1 MFAVRFQHGV
11 LSRGGRR
18 RNSPPGNTRAEGFR
32 LVSFV
37 CAGAFSG
44 PRQRESPAR
53 TRRTEPAENLLLA
66 ASTFLR
72 RQTALLRKAP
82 TTRMGGQ
89 AAALDAQRGCGET
102 INTIAI

>member
-1 MFAVRFQHGV
+1 V
-11 LSRGGRR
+11 LKASVW
-18 RNSPPGNTRAEGFR
+18 FR
-32 LVSFV
+32 LFV
-37 CAGAFSG
+37 PALFQVHGT
-44 PRQRESPAR
+44 QRESPAR

-102 INTIAI
+102 INNIAI